1 MGTASL
7 TIKGW
12 DISFDLSKPLRAQS
26 ESQILKLG
34 CVRTRASKEAV
45 ARKDEGSEKQWDCE
59 LLEGVQST
67 RGYMAR
73 SFPGTILFFSILS
86 LHTIF

>member
-26 ESQILKLG
+26 SSQILKLG
-34 CVRTRASKEAV
+34 CVRTIASKEAV
-45 ARKDEGSEKQWDCE
+45 ARVGSVARGPLASNVLH
-59 LLEGVQST
+59 LLT
-67 RGYMAR
+67 
-73 SFPGTILFFSILS
+73 
-86 LHTIF
+86 

>member
-26 ESQILKLG
+26 ESQILKLE

-45 ARKDEGSEKQWDCE
+45 ARVGSVAGGP
-59 LLEGVQST
+59 LASNV
-67 RGYMAR
+67 
-73 SFPGTILFFSILS
+73 
-86 LHTIF
+86 LHLIYNINKR